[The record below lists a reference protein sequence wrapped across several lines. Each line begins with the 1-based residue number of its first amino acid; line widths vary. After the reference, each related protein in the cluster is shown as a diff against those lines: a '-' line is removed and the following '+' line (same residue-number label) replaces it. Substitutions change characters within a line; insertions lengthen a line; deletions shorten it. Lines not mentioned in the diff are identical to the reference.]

1 MDINWYGLSCFRIRE
16 GGVTIICDPFD
27 KAVGLTLP
35 KVRADITTISHDRPG
50 HNAADRVQGE
60 PKVLHGPGE
69 YEMKNTFITG
79 LTTYH
84 RRPKEGRAE
93 RNVAYFFEFGD
104 LTVGHLGDIGEVPT
118 QSEIEQLSIR
128 DIDILMVP
136 VGGGDTLDPRRAVEV
151 VGLFEPKIVVPM
163 HYRHEGLTGELSE
176 ILEPIDRFLKELGVS
191 TPETQDTLK
200 ISKSSLPEETQVML
214 LSVSQ

>member
-35 KVRADITTISHDRPG
+35 KVRADIVTISHDRPG
-50 HNAADRVQGE
+50 HNAAERVQGD

-79 LTTYH
+79 RQPITAS
-84 RRPKEGRAE
+84 PEGRAE
-93 RNVAYFFEFGD
+93 RNVAYFFGWRANS
-104 LTVGHLGDIGEVPT
+104 GHLGDIVKCP

-128 DIDILMVP
+128 DIDMLFCRWV
-136 VGGGDTLDPRRAVEV
+136 AVTRWT
-151 VGLFEPKIVVPM
+151 
-163 HYRHEGLTGELSE
+163 HAA
-176 ILEPIDRFLKELGVS
+176 
-191 TPETQDTLK
+191 Q
-200 ISKSSLPEETQVML
+200 
-214 LSVSQ
+214 